1 MSPQMLLVGNAN
13 YSSWSLR
20 AWLALAHS
28 GVQAQLQ
35 RIPLY
40 TPASAAQLAQL
51 SPSGQVPVLYV
62 GNHPIYDSL
71 AIGEYLAEQAPLW
84 PTDPLVRATARSR
97 VAEMHAGFQALRHHL
112 PMNGRS
118 YYPDFAI
125 PAAAQADIDRITT
138 HWAQDRQTYGTD
150 GPWLYGK
157 WSLVDAFYA
166 PVVLRLRS
174 YGVPLEGAVQ
184 AYAHTVWNDP
194 ALQRWLMMAYDEPEI
209 IAQSE
214 PSGFK
219 YEIHGWRPA
228 YQQAFYDLNAAWI
241 KRYFTLEP
249 EDEKMLS
256 DPEGYIVRPG
266 GRLLFALVNGE
277 VVGTCA
283 LIPEGPGHY
292 ELAKMT
298 VAEAFEGHGIGRRLC
313 EAALG
318 VARGLG
324 ATQVDLVSQ
333 RGLGRALHVYQRL
346 GFREVPLTAID
357 RERYQRCDIRMA
369 LPLT

>member
-1 MSPQMLLVGNAN
+1 MVYQRLVVVKLALCNHDLCFRRLGLVLRLLLASRVFSHFYTRDHLACFDGI
-13 YSSWSLR
+13 
-20 AWLALAHS
+20 ALAH
-28 GVQAQLQ
+28 QDRLH
-35 RIPLY
+35 
-40 TPASAAQLAQL
+40 AAARQLAQQL
-51 SPSGQVPVLYV
+51 PAHL
-62 GNHPIYDSL
+62 
-71 AIGEYLAEQAPLW
+71 
-84 PTDPLVRATARSR
+84 TTA
-97 VAEMHAGFQALRHHL
+97 
-112 PMNGRS
+112 
-118 YYPDFAI
+118 
-125 PAAAQADIDRITT
+125 DR
-138 HWAQDRQTYGTD
+138 
-150 GPWLYGK
+150 
-157 WSLVDAFYA
+157 
-166 PVVLRLRS
+166 
-174 YGVPLEGAVQ
+174 E
-184 AYAHTVWNDP
+184 